1 MVVIVEDLEFIR
13 QGLAEQHS
21 ARSAKRLNIA
31 VTAYGEQG
39 VKDME
44 DRGFVAYPGYGG
56 FYFDHLTLRRS
67 TVPKTKK
74 RYLSFSKRSIPPW
87 IYCLFCFA
95 FFFGTEP
102 AYLVLIVVDAVDLHT
117 SEYAEADAP
126 AEEQADYEHGDF
138 HSTFLP
144 S

>member
-1 MVVIVEDLEFIR
+1 MVVIVEHLELVRYGFSQQYR
-13 QGLAEQHS
+13 TGAAE
-21 ARSAKRLNIA
+21 RLNIA
-31 VTAYGEQG
+31 VTAYGKQG
-39 VKDME
+39 IQDME

-87 IYCLFCFA
+87 IYCLFCFSSL
-95 FFFGTEP
+95 FGTEP

-117 SEYAEADAP
+117 TEDTEADAP
-126 AEEQADYEHGDF
+126 AEEQANYEHGDLHF
-138 HSTFLP
+138 TFLL